1 MQQTPKTQKDRRTS
15 ALELFNIALGLIL
28 CGLVILLRVCEV
40 NNLFYR
46 IVIAIQ
52 FIWLIL
58 NTFLLLARA
67 AEAIGKAYRR
77 FKTDRRIMRQAKAAG
92 IWENPQM
99 LGGRALELYAKKKHG
114 IKRKPGQTDRNLRCY
129 CLIKENRAIDYSI
142 EVACLKYTGEK
153 DKDLNIINQWIAEA
167 IEAESK
173 K

>member
-1 MQQTPKTQKDRRTS
+1 MSRKTETQKTRRTS
-15 ALELFNIALGLIL
+15 ALELFNIAIGLIIL
-28 CGLVILLRVCEV
+28 GLVILLRVCEV

-67 AEAIGKAYRR
+67 AEATGKAYRR
-77 FKTDRRIMRQAKAAG
+77 FKTDRRIIRQAKNLG
-92 IWENPQM
+92 VWGKPWL
-99 LGGRALELYAKKKHG
+99 LGGRALELYAKKKLG
-114 IKRKPGQTDRNLRCY
+114 IKRKPGQPDQALRY
-129 CLIKENRAIDYSI
+129 QCLIKAGSALTMHDY
-142 EVACLKYTGEK
+142 CEK
-153 DKDLNIINQWIAEA
+153 ETEAPEA